1 MGLTHPHAMP
11 GRRRAVSVALAAAV
25 LAAVPV
31 WLAARRGGRASADD
45 TATITAGYRIAGS
58 DGSAQPSGGA
68 AGPGAPGPGAWGP
81 GAPGGGAAGLGAASG
96 PGNGP
101 GPAARNI
108 EPTPQGGGS
117 LEASPPSGPPVS
129 PVASVAATQSD
140 PARRGFV
147 TRAGTGLQLDGFVAV
162 DFKAFRDVV
171 NALGGVQVCLDTP
184 LDDVQYPDYHDG
196 YIKGGI
202 HFPAGCQNVNGE
214 QALQI
219 ARSRKA
225 IEPEQAT
232 DFGRARRQQ
241 TLLNA
246 IRKKAN
252 AVNALERAPQLMDAL
267 QKNFVSSLDP
277 SDINALYSFTGKLPD
292 TAIGHF
298 GVTQDD
304 LVQRYYMQRGSCA
317 DFYAD
322 VLCPLDPSFR
332 TMHAFFANLFVDGK
346 VTAEKAPVRVDNA
359 SAGIEDL
366 GQRVENLLKPLG
378 FQVETPVRRRV
389 QQASYVYDLSGGRYP
404 KTAQWLATYFGA
416 TLVTPGAASPPPGVA
431 PTGDGVVV
439 VLGRDYA
446 LRWTGQS

>member
-147 TRAGTGLQLDGFVAV
+147 TRVGTGFQLDGWPYRFDGMNIYDVNSNAGQRDWTAMDRTVAAAAAHGERVVAV
-162 DFKAFRDVV
+162 LANEWAYCDGPQKFLGWWQSGYRTTVSPGEATTYRQWVSDVV
-171 NALGGVQVCLDTP
+171 SRYADNPAIGIWDLVNEGEGRAFDGICAEAAATAALSAFSNDVGSLVHSIDRQHVVTLGTVSGQCGSNEGDYATIYSSAGSDLCDYHNYGAPTVPMGNSDPYNGLQVSIDRCHADGKPLAVLETGIHYTQLSPPTTANRADLFAQKFAAQFSAGVVGELLWDYSPNPQVRWDYEIGPNDPALGVL
-184 LDDVQYPDYHDG
+184 
-196 YIKGGI
+196 
-202 HFPAGCQNVNGE
+202 
-214 QALQI
+214 
-219 ARSRKA
+219 SR
-225 IEPEQAT
+225 
-232 DFGRARRQQ
+232 F
-241 TLLNA
+241 
-246 IRKKAN
+246 
-252 AVNALERAPQLMDAL
+252 
-267 QKNFVSSLDP
+267 
-277 SDINALYSFTGKLPD
+277 
-292 TAIGHF
+292 
-298 GVTQDD
+298 
-304 LVQRYYMQRGSCA
+304 
-317 DFYAD
+317 
-322 VLCPLDPSFR
+322 
-332 TMHAFFANLFVDGK
+332 
-346 VTAEKAPVRVDNA
+346 
-359 SAGIEDL
+359 
-366 GQRVENLLKPLG
+366 
-378 FQVETPVRRRV
+378 
-389 QQASYVYDLSGGRYP
+389 
-404 KTAQWLATYFGA
+404 
-416 TLVTPGAASPPPGVA
+416 
-431 PTGDGVVV
+431 
-439 VLGRDYA
+439 
-446 LRWTGQS
+446 